1 MAVRGKR
8 AFPKDDRKS
17 IAGSAHSA
25 ELGNQRESTDV
36 RGFWNNHDNKK
47 KKQQTNPDKVQ
58 STLFFFFSSL
68 NRLACAQGVPRKQPG
83 GVPSRTAVGSGFPLP
98 LGAAGTAGVSGL
110 GPLLLRRRGIVL
122 VHGEN
127 YFLEAVGG
135 EEAALAPIKVGCPS
149 TSIHTPDL
157 TIYTVYTHTHSP
169 AGRQSVPLVRFE
181 SQGSIMG
188 ITPAPQPLQK
198 D

>member
-1 MAVRGKR
+1 M
-8 AFPKDDRKS
+8 RKAS
-17 IAGSAHSA
+17 PANS
-25 ELGNQRESTDV
+25 
-36 RGFWNNHDNKK
+36 
-47 KKQQTNPDKVQ
+47 
-58 STLFFFFSSL
+58 
-68 NRLACAQGVPRKQPG
+68 PG

-98 LGAAGTAGVSGL
+98 LGATGTAGVSGL

-188 ITPAPQPLQK
+188 ITPSHFKKTNPHFFLLGFVVAVVCFSEVQLGDGPLTAAVSQLVG
-198 D
+198 DALAVALQLGEVLVEDFARA